1 MIPETLKNKKKL
13 VSICEKKK
21 KKKKNFNLQKKKK
34 KEKSRPC
41 SKARTTGGMLSLYD
55 RFRYRAT
62 LTHRVQRGRNKK
74 QRLSIDQ

>member
-1 MIPETLKNKKKL
+1 MVPETLKNKKKTR
-13 VSICEKKK
+13 
-21 KKKKNFNLQKKKK
+21 FNLRKKKKKK

>member
-13 VSICEKKK
+13 VSICE
-21 KKKKNFNLQKKKK
+21 KKK